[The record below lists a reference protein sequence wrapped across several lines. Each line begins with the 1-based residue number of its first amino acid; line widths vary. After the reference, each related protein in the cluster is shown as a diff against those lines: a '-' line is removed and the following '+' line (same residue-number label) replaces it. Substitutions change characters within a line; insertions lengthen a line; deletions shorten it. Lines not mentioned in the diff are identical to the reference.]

1 MGNIRYLTAGESHGK
16 GLTAIMEGVPAN
28 LELTAE
34 YINNELARRQM
45 GYGRGGRMK
54 IETDTAEIL
63 SGIRFGRTLG
73 SPIAL
78 FIENRDWE
86 NWQEIMSSTPSK
98 SPPLVKGGVGG
109 VVTRPRPG
117 HADLSGAIKYNQKDI
132 RNILERSSARETAAR
147 VAVGSVAKRLLEEFG
162 IKIYSWV
169 TEIGGVGSSEFRVRS
184 SEIGWAVP
192 TSSIYYSSLIPH
204 PSSLCSLFDKAEKSE
219 VRCPDAAATE
229 AIKKRIDEA
238 RNNGDSLGGIFE
250 IVVSGVPVGLGSH
263 VQWDRKLN
271 ARLSMVLTSIQAI
284 KGVEF
289 GLGFEAARRSG
300 SEVHDEIAY
309 SDTSLAPHGERARVR
324 GGFYRKTNHAG
335 GIEGGMSNGEDIV
348 IRAAMKPIPTLYKPL
363 HSVDI
368 ATKEIFEATVERS
381 DICAVP
387 AASVVGEAVVAF
399 EIANAMLDKL
409 WRFDGRDEEELQQL
423 HGICEGVLKSPYER
437 TLSLPASWA
446 QVRLLQAGYWP
457 GSWEQG
463 L

>member
-169 TEIGGVGSSEFRVRS
+169 TEIGGIQGSGVSTLKGIKGQGSEV
-184 SEIGWAVP
+184 GWAVP
-192 TSSIYYSSLIPH
+192 TSSSIYYSSHSTHHTTISELYE
-204 PSSLCSLFDKAEKSE
+204 KAEKSE

-409 WRFDGRDEEELQQL
+409 AGDSMEEMKKNYNSYME
-423 HGICEGVLKSPYER
+423 Y
-437 TLSLPASWA
+437 
-446 QVRLLQAGYWP
+446 VRGF
-457 GSWEQG
+457 
-463 L
+463 

>member
-1 MGNIRYLTAGESHGK
+1 MSNLRYLTAGESHGK
-16 GLTAIMEGVPAN
+16 GLTALMEGVPAN

-63 SGIRFGRTLG
+63 SGIRFGKTLG

-86 NWQEIMSSTPSK
+86 NWQEVMSSESRVQSSEGSELKTQNSK
-98 SPPLVKGGVGG
+98 LLP
-109 VVTRPRPG
+109 VTRPRPG

-147 VAVGSVAKRLLEEFG
+147 VAIGSVAKRLLEEFG
-162 IKIYSWV
+162 IRVFSWV
-169 TEIGGVGSSEFRVRS
+169 TEIGGQQWSEVGGRS
-184 SEIGWAVP
+184 SV
-192 TSSIYYSSLIPH
+192 YYSPLLASS
-204 PSSLCSLFDKAEKSE
+204 SSLSELYEKAEKSE
-219 VRCPDAAATE
+219 IRCPDATATE
-229 AIKKRIDEA
+229 TIKKRIDEA
-238 RNNGDSLGGIFE
+238 KNNGDSLGGIFE

-263 VQWDRKLN
+263 VQFDRKLN
-271 ARLSMVLTSIQAI
+271 ARLSMALTSIQAI

-289 GLGFEAARRSG
+289 GLGFEAATRPG
-300 SEVHDEIAY
+300 SEVHDEIY
-309 SDTSLAPHGERARVR
+309 YRGQGSGVR
-324 GGFYRKTNHAG
+324 GQEFEQSTSEHRPPNTEFYRKTNHAG

-363 HSVDI
+363 RSVDI
-368 ATKEIFEATVERS
+368 VTKEIFEATVERS

-399 EIANAMLDKL
+399 EIANAMLDK
-409 WRFDGRDEEELQQL
+409 FAGDSMEEMKRNYNSYME
-423 HGICEGVLKSPYER
+423 Y
-437 TLSLPASWA
+437 
-446 QVRLLQAGYWP
+446 VR
-457 GSWEQG
+457 G